1 MQSKK
6 YSEIVYILG
15 ISVVILEKNLRI
27 LPFCKMA
34 ILRANE
40 TIWGGNLSFYTTQK
54 RRTKPIKKVVISKLS
69 HITLYAFENYK
80 LHFEVII

>member
-15 ISVVILEKNLRI
+15 ISVVILERNLRI

-34 ILRANE
+34 IIRANE
-40 TIWGGNLSFYTTQK
+40 TIWGG
-54 RRTKPIKKVVISKLS
+54 I
-69 HITLYAFENYK
+69 
-80 LHFEVII
+80 